1 MASIALPVV
10 SAVSCPLCDQRN
22 DVLPSCHICHG
33 SDVVSVDRVSEI
45 VEQTLAACE
54 HSRESAPS
62 WIWES
67 GEYVF
72 EFTAFIVA
80 VDDRSV
86 TFFDPASSE
95 MPSTATKPATPTK
108 PAKRSVASVIW
119 LALANVASAFVG
131 KRVAA

>member
-10 SAVSCPLCDQRN
+10 SFVSCPLCNQR
-22 DVLPSCHICHG
+22 DSESCHICHG

-67 GEYVF
+67 GEYIF

-80 VDDRSV
+80 DDRSV

-95 MPSTATKPATPTK
+95 MPSSQPKS
-108 PAKRSVASVIW
+108 AKRSVVSVIW
-119 LALANVASAFVG
+119 LALANVASAFAG